1 MMNNGNLQASSL
13 DTQQKQ
19 QQTAPGLATGP
30 RSQPSSSSM
39 PSNGSSSAAVGAASM
54 AAGRASSVPSH
65 LMGLMTNPALAA
77 AAAASPLFPP
87 AAFLSNPGAYLSMP
101 EAYAAGAMQAAAAA
115 AAAGGGASNGISPH
129 HGLVLSQS
137 SLNGMNPFLVSM
149 SAASLHPLP
158 SHTSSADLSSFDD
171 GSSSHRMMTTG
182 ATAVTHSLK
191 HVHGG
196 GAGGGGGG
204 SGSEPQVTV
213 QERQQ
218 QNRDRNREHA
228 RSTRLRKKAY
238 VAKLK
243 ELVEGLHAERTE
255 EVRQRR
261 IAIQSLSE
269 MQNVRRSVVRS
280 FLRYYASY
288 EADERKWSTLLED
301 KFALK
306 QPVTPYRSFRSS
318 EIEKVRPSSQHFLTL
333 CDAEAKSHPPPFL
346 VF

>member
-1 MMNNGNLQASSL
+1 
-13 DTQQKQ
+13 
-19 QQTAPGLATGP
+19 
-30 RSQPSSSSM
+30 M
-39 PSNGSSSAAVGAASM
+39 PSNGSAAAVGAASM
-54 AAGRASSVPSH
+54 AAGRASAVPSH

-115 AAAGGGASNGISPH
+115 AAAAGGANGISPH

-171 GSSSHRMMTTG
+171 GSNCHRMMTTTS

-196 GAGGGGGG
+196 GAGGGGG

-288 EADERKWSTLLED
+288 ETDERKWSTLLED

-318 EIEKVRPSSQHFLTL
+318 EIEKVRLQSQICTM
-333 CDAEAKSHPPPFL
+333 
-346 VF
+346 

>member
-1 MMNNGNLQASSL
+1 MMNNGNLQAAV
-13 DTQQKQ
+13 DAQQQQQQQQQQQKQ
-19 QQTAPGLATGP
+19 TGVP
-30 RSQPSSSSM
+30 RGQPASSM
-39 PSNGSSSAAVGAASM
+39 PHNGSAPAAAASAAASM
-54 AAGRASSVPSH
+54 AANRAAASSSNAGVPPH
-65 LMGLMTNPALAA
+65 LLGLMTNPSLAA

-87 AAFLSNPGAYLSMP
+87 AALLSNPGAYLSMP

-115 AAAGGGASNGISPH
+115 AAAAATGGPGGIPTH

-149 SAASLHPLP
+149 STASLPLP
-158 SHTSSADLSSFDD
+158 SNTSSADLSSV
-171 GSSSHRMMTTG
+171 TTTNNPYDAG
-182 ATAVTHSLK
+182 ATAVVS
-191 HVHGG
+191 GG
-196 GAGGGGGG
+196 GAYHPLKNAHNHGG
-204 SGSEPQVTV
+204 SGTELTA

-269 MQNVRRSVVRS
+269 MQNIRRGVVRS

-288 EADERKWSTLLED
+288 DTDERKWSTLLEE

-318 EIEKVRPSSQHFLTL
+318 EIEKVRCCFSQCVSF
-333 CDAEAKSHPPPFL
+333 FR
-346 VF
+346 V